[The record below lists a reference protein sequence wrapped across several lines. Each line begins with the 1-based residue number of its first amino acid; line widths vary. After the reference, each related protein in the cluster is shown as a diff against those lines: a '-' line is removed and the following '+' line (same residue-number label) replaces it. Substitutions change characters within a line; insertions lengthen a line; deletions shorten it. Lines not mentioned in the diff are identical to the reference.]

1 MRSVDILKSIYIFT
15 IFIITIFLSFLISN
29 MGEIKKNWPK
39 YRCSP
44 MVIPFVSFFGYDVEK
59 NFVSCIQTMQ
69 AGYMGHLLKPLHHT
83 LGLMSTTSSS
93 LGSSIDDIRGYF
105 LKIRTLISS
114 ITKDIFGVFYG
125 IMIEFERMIINIKDM
140 FQKLIAILVVQI
152 YTLSGVMMAGNS
164 IWNGPP
170 GTIMRALCFHPD
182 TLVKL
187 KDGSSVKMK
196 DIELNTELYNGGI
209 VLATMNISNLDLNN
223 KQRESFY
230 KISGG
235 ENNEPIYVT
244 GYHLIY
250 DKVRNKFIKVKEHNE
265 AVLKPNLKSK
275 TLSCLI
281 TSNHMIA
288 LGRRLFHDWEDNLA
302 ETTLEK
308 IIGKK

>member
-1 MRSVDILKSIYIFT
+1 MRSVDILKSLYIFI
-15 IFIITIFLSFLISN
+15 IFLITIFLSFIISN
-29 MGEIKKNWPK
+29 VQDIKNNWPK

-59 NFVSCIQTMQ
+59 NFTSCIQTMQ

-83 LGLMSTTSSS
+83 LGLMSTTGAS
-93 LGSSIDDIRGYF
+93 LGKSINDVRAFF
-105 LKIRTLISS
+105 LKMRTLISS
-114 ITKDIFGVFYG
+114 LTKDIFGVFYG

-140 FQKLIAILVVQI
+140 FQRLIAILVVQI
-152 YTLSGVMMAGNS
+152 FTLSSVMMTSNS
-164 IWNGPP
+164 IWKGPP

-187 KDGSSVKMK
+187 KDESYVKMK
-196 DIELNTELYNGGI
+196 DIQLNAEMYDGGV

-235 ENNEPIYVT
+235 EDNEPIYVT
-244 GYHLIY
+244 GSHLIY
-250 DKVRNKFIKVKEHNE
+250 DKVRHRFIKIEEHGD
-265 AVLKPNLKSK
+265 AILKPNFKSK

-281 TSNHMIA
+281 TSNHIIR
-288 LGRRLFHDWEDNLA
+288 LGRRMFHDWEDNLA
-302 ETTLEK
+302 EETLEK
-308 IIGKK
+308 INI